1 MYNNF
6 FIRNPITYFWVFSN
20 FLILFLDY
28 KKVFSNAGI
37 DGKVVLIGNFILFMA
52 TILSY
57 VFFRQSIKTDNPNA
71 AVRGMYKSFMIKF
84 FVCLLAAVIYIMAA
98 KKDVNKLAIIICMGL
113 YIIYTVFEVTALQKV
128 LKQKKNA

>member
-1 MYNNF
+1 MNKSF
-6 FIRNPITYFWVFSN
+6 FIRNPITYFWIISN

-28 KKVFSNAGI
+28 KKAFSNASI

-52 TILSY
+52 TLLSY
-57 VFFRQSIKTDNPNA
+57 VFFRQSIKSDSPNA

-98 KKDVNKLAIIICMGL
+98 KKDVNKAGLIICMGL
-113 YIIYTVFEVTALQKV
+113 YIIYTVFEVTALQKL